1 MLEERKLQKAKIS
14 LMRNP
19 KFALWSGILMVGKT
33 SVVDNIPTASTN
45 GRNEKYGRE
54 FVKELSDKELC
65 FVVLHESL
73 HKAFRHLTTWK
84 KLHDENRQLANAAC
98 DYVINLMLLDIDPNG
113 DTIIMPKIKDGPMK
127 GHPMGLIDKR
137 FKGMNAKQVFD
148 ILKQEQKEQEGEG
161 GDGTPE
167 DGGTPVDG
175 SGQVPGKGDGKGDP
189 NEGAGL
195 DDHDW
200 DGAAEMTEEE
210 RKQLEREVDQAIRQ
224 GIMAEKKVG
233 KGAGG
238 MSRELQD
245 LMEPKIDWREVLR
258 EFVKSTC
265 SAKDTSSWRRVNR
278 RFLSGDVY
286 MPSLIG
292 EKVGHVV
299 IAIDTSGSIGDREL
313 AEFLSEVKGVAE
325 EVNPDKV
332 DLIYWDSAVAAH
344 EEYEGDGDVSNI
356 VSSTRPKGGGGTSP
370 SCISTFLEY
379 KKIVPECII
388 ILTDGHVGSD
398 WGTGWTAPVL
408 WCIVG
413 GNDVVAPNGKTVHV
427 KD

>member
-33 SVVDNIPTASTN
+33 SIVDNIATASTN
-45 GRNEKYGRE
+45 GRDEKYGRE
-54 FVKELSDKELC
+54 FVKDLSDKELC
-65 FVVLHESL
+65 FVVLHEAL
-73 HKAFRHLTTWK
+73 HKALRHLTTWK
-84 KLHDENRQLANAAC
+84 KLHDENHSLANQAC
-98 DYVINLMLLDIDPNG
+98 DYVINLMLLEIDPNG
-113 DTIIMPKIKDGPMK
+113 DTIVMPKIKDGPMK
-127 GHPMGLIDKR
+127 GKPMGLIDPR

-148 ILKQEQKEQEGEG
+148 LLKQEQKEQEGGG
-161 GDGTPE
+161 GDGKPE
-167 DGGTPVDG
+167 DGDGPPVDG
-175 SGQVPGKGDGKGDP
+175 SGRVPGKPKD
-189 NEGAGL
+189 GAGL

-200 DGAAEMTEEE
+200 DGAGDMTPEE

-224 GIMAEKKVG
+224 GLMAEKKVG

-292 EKVGHVV
+292 EKVGHLV
-299 IAIDTSGSIGDREL
+299 IAIDTSGSIGDKEL
-313 AEFLSEVKGVAE
+313 NEFLSEVKGVAE

-332 DLIYWDSAVAAH
+332 DLIYWDSEVAAH
-344 EEYEGDGDVSNI
+344 EEYEGDGDVANI

-370 SCISTFLEY
+370 SCISSFLDN

-398 WGTGWTAPVL
+398 WGHGWTAPVL
-408 WCIVG
+408 WTIVG
-413 GNDVVAPNGKTVHV
+413 GNTVVAPNGKTVHV